1 MRHGHN
7 REICIKKNKKV
18 KKTEVCPSTLLP
30 GFTSYSPRAAKIL
43 FDGKVVSDII
53 DFDFED
59 ENEQKKALENMEN
72 MSISGAQEKFSAV
85 IDNGRIRL
93 SHEGEQATHILKP
106 APFNLGLSTRKQ
118 IPANEHLTMQIA
130 SQVYGIKTAANG
142 LCFSN
147 SGQPVYITKRFDV
160 TNGMKDCTQED
171 FAAILQM
178 TEEGIGSNF
187 KYNGCYVQ
195 IADAIRKIIPAWMP
209 QLEQFFRM
217 VVFDYLFGNEDAHMK
232 NFSLVNRHGEYF
244 LAPAYDLINTCIH
257 TQSDSDMALTD
268 GLAPKIETS
277 EVYDRTKHLC
287 RQDFEYFAERIGLPR
302 KRANMVL
309 DMYME
314 IPSQTIG
321 LIERS
326 FLNDKMKR
334 NYRRVIEERR
344 LRFIRK

>member
-1 MRHGHN
+1 VK
-7 REICIKKNKKV
+7 EI
-18 KKTEVCPSTLLP
+18 EVCPSTLLP
-30 GFTSYSPRAAKIL
+30 GFAGYSPRAVKNL
-43 FDGKVVSDII
+43 FDGKVVSHII

-59 ENEQKKALENMEN
+59 ENEQGKVLKNMEN

-106 APFNLGLSTRKQ
+106 APLNLGLSTRKQ
-118 IPANEHLTMQIA
+118 IPANENLTMQIA
-130 SQVYGIKTAANG
+130 SQVYGIRTAANG
-142 LCFSN
+142 LCFSS

-160 TNGMKDCTQED
+160 TDGVKDCAQED

-178 TEEGIGSNF
+178 TEEGNDSNF
-187 KYNGCYVQ
+187 KYNGNYVQ

-209 QLEQFFRM
+209 QMEQYFRM

-232 NFSLVNRHGEYF
+232 NFSLINRYGEYF

-257 TQSDSDMALTD
+257 IQSDSDMALTD
-268 GLAPKIETS
+268 GLSTEIETS

-309 DMYME
+309 NMFME
-314 IPSQTIG
+314 IPSQTRE

-334 NYRRVIEERR
+334 NYIRVIEERR
-344 LRFIRK
+344 LCFIRK